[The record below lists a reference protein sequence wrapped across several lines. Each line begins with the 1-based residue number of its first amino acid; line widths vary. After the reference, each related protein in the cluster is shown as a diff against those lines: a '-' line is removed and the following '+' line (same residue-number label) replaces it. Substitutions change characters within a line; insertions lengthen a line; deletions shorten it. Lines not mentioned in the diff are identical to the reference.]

1 MIHEPAG
8 LRRGA
13 AGGPGEAGRPRPALH
28 FAPAR
33 GWMNDPNGIIQWNG
47 NVHLFYQHNPA
58 GPVHENIAW
67 GHASSTDLWT
77 WQDHPLALEPD
88 PAGPDRDGC
97 YSGCAVVADSTPR
110 LLYTG
115 VNGSRELP
123 CLAEAADT
131 DLIRW
136 TRDPGNPV
144 IASPPPGETVR
155 AFRDHS
161 AWRNGSTWYQV
172 VGGGLEDRGGALFL
186 YRSADL
192 RNWQYAG
199 VFAAAADHGLD
210 GVIWECPDVFVLG
223 DTTVVVVSVW
233 DGQPPYTMWMTGQ
246 VTGHRFVP
254 RQVGRCDVGHR
265 YYAPQSLTL
274 ADGRRVAFGWLRE
287 CLGELAGP
295 DKTRVG
301 AMSLPREL
309 FLDSS
314 RRAAVPAGR
323 RARRRPP
330 RDAAEP
336 DRRRARCGGL
346 TLSARAPTATE
357 IQVTPDGGA
366 AAISLRLAGP
376 VHPDVQVQVTAG
388 GIEITEGRR
397 RLTDHA
403 PRGVRPGRPGP
414 RLLRR
419 RDPRGVQP
427 ASRPGRGHLP
437 TGRPLRPG
445 GGGNLRPAGA
455 PPGRASFTGLVVQ
468 AGPKAADQGRDPADP
483 GAATLHD
490 TITGMTSSIPGGGA
504 QDAAALLR

>member
-1 MIHEPAG
+1 MTQGSAD
-8 LRRGA
+8 LQRGA
-13 AGGPGEAGRPRPALH
+13 AGRPGGASRPRPALH

-233 DGQPPYTMWMTGQ
+233 DGQPPYAMWMTGQ

-254 RQVGRCDVGHR
+254 RQVGRCDAGHR

-287 CLGELAGP
+287 CLGELACP

-309 FLDSS
+309 FLDPSGALRS
-314 RRAAVPAGR
+314 RPAGELDGARRETLLNRTVDGHGAAGLHSVGPGPDRDRDPGHPGRRRRRDQPAARRAGPPGR
-323 RARRRPP
+323 PRPSHRRRHRDHRRRPAADRP
-330 RDAAEP
+330 RPA
-336 DRRRARCGGL
+336 RRG
-346 TLSARAPTATE
+346 
-357 IQVTPDGGA
+357 
-366 AAISLRLAGP
+366 
-376 VHPDVQVQVTAG
+376 
-388 GIEITEGRR
+388 
-397 RLTDHA
+397 
-403 PRGVRPGRPGP
+403 PGRPSP
-414 RLLRR
+414 RLVRR
-419 RDPRGVQP
+419 RDPRSPQP
-427 ASRPGRGHLP
+427 GSRPGRGHLP

-445 GGGNLRPAGA
+445 GSGNLRPAGA
-455 PPGRASFTGLVVQ
+455 SHPHHLVLRP
-468 AGPKAADQGRDPADP
+468 AGERRPR
-483 GAATLHD
+483 
-490 TITGMTSSIPGGGA
+490 
-504 QDAAALLR
+504 RR

>member
-1 MIHEPAG
+1 MTHGSAG
-8 LRRGA
+8 LQYGA
-13 AGGPGEAGRPRPALH
+13 AGGPGGAFRPLPALH

-33 GWMNDPNGIIQWNG
+33 GWMNDPNGLIQWNG
-47 NVHLFYQHNPA
+47 RVHLFYQHNPA
-58 GPVHENIAW
+58 GPVQENIAW
-67 GHASSTDLWT
+67 GHASSTDLRT

-97 YSGCAVVADSTPR
+97 WSGCAVAADGVPR

-115 VNGSRELP
+115 VNGRHELP

-161 AWRNGSTWYQV
+161 AWRDGSAWYQV

-192 RNWQYAG
+192 RHWQYAG

-233 DGQPPYTMWMTGQ
+233 DGQPPYAMWMTGQ
-246 VTGHRFVP
+246 VTGQRFVP
-254 RQVGRCDVGHR
+254 ETFGRCDGGHR

-314 RRAAVPAGR
+314 CALRSRPAGELDG
-323 RARRRPP
+323 ARRETLLNRTV
-330 RDAAEP
+330 DG
-336 DRRRARCGGL
+336 RATAGVA
-346 TLSARAPTATE
+346 LSARAADATE
-357 IQVTPDGGA
+357 ISLTPVGRDVTSIG
-366 AAISLRLAGP
+366 LRLAGP
-376 VHPDVQVQVTAG
+376 FHPDVQVRVTAG
-388 GIEITEGRR
+388 GIEITEGGR
-397 RLTDHA
+397 RLTEPA
-403 PRGVRPGRPGP
+403 PRRAGTAADAPVGQVRAWYDSGILEVFSPPAAAAVIC
-414 RLLRR
+414 R
-419 RDPRGVQP
+419 RDGRYDQVEAEITGQP
-427 ASRPGRGHLP
+427 
-437 TGRPLRPG
+437 
-445 GGGNLRPAGA
+445 GA
-455 PPGRASFTGLVVQ
+455 PPCRASFT
-468 AGPKAADQGRDPADP
+468 AWSCGRSP
-483 GAATLHD
+483 G
-490 TITGMTSSIPGGGA
+490 S
-504 QDAAALLR
+504 